1 MPFCP
6 YAYLSGPW
14 RALPFS
20 KEQRAYDK
28 IRSETY
34 RHLSGQ
40 GVCAGCR
47 GLFLARLMPGG
58 PFNDPKL
65 SATAR
70 ENLNAYYGFDKPVL
84 EQYLQYLNN
93 LIHGNFGFST
103 KYPSRTVNDLLA
115 GAFPYS
121 ADLGIRALCL
131 AVSFGLVFGIIS
143 ALNRGNK
150 IDLFFVLI
158 AVIGTS
164 VPDFIMGALLQHFF
178 GVKWGLLPI
187 AEYKGFSYTILPS
200 VGLGFYTMAS
210 VSRIMRASMLEV
222 VQQDYIKTARSK
234 GISRF
239 RVTVKH
245 QMRNATMPVVTMMG
259 PTVAAVLTG
268 TFVIESLFAI
278 PGMGKYYVES
288 VQNNDYSLILG
299 MTAFYGAFLVFCNM
313 IVDIL
318 YGVIDP
324 RIRIAGK

>member
-1 MPFCP
+1 MTKYILKRVGISLVTIFFF
-6 YAYLSGPW
+6 
-14 RALPFS
+14 FS
-20 KEQRAYDK
+20 
-28 IRSETY
+28 
-34 RHLSGQ
+34 
-40 GVCAGCR
+40 VVF
-47 GLFLARLMPGG
+47 FLARLMPGG

-65 SATAR
+65 SETAR
-70 ENLNAYYGFDKPVL
+70 ENLSAYYGFDKPLL
-84 EQYLQYLNN
+84 EQYITYLKNI
-93 LIHGNFGFST
+93 LSFDFGFST

-115 GAFPYS
+115 GSFPYS
-121 ADLGIRALCL
+121 VDLGVRALCF
-131 AVSFGLVFGIIS
+131 AISFGLVFGIIS

-150 IDLFFVLI
+150 IDLFFVII

-164 VPDFIMGALLQHFF
+164 VPDFIMGAILQYFF
-178 GVKWGLLPI
+178 AIEWGLLPI
-187 AEYKGFSYTILPS
+187 AEYKGFAYTILPS

-239 RVTVKH
+239 RVTWKH
-245 QMRNATMPVVTMMG
+245 QIRNAIMPVITILG

-299 MTAFYGAFLVFCNM
+299 MTVFYGTFLVLCNM
-313 IVDIL
+313 VVDIL
-318 YGVIDP
+318 YGIVDP

>member
-1 MPFCP
+1 MKKYILKRVGISIVTVFV
-6 YAYLSGPW
+6 LVSVV
-14 RALPFS
+14 F
-20 KEQRAYDK
+20 
-28 IRSETY
+28 
-34 RHLSGQ
+34 
-40 GVCAGCR
+40 
-47 GLFLARLMPGG
+47 FLARLMPGG
-58 PFNDPKL
+58 PFNDPKM
-65 SATAR
+65 SATAKA
-70 ENLNAYYGFDKPVL
+70 NLSAYYGFDKPL
-84 EQYLQYLNN
+84 LQQYLTYLNN

-121 ADLGIRALCL
+121 ADLGIRALCF
-131 AVSFGLVFGIIS
+131 AISFGLVFGIIS

-150 IDLFFVLI
+150 IDLIFVI
-158 AVIGTS
+158 VAVFGTS

-178 GVKWGLLPI
+178 AVKWGPFPI
-187 AEYKGFSYTILPS
+187 AQYKGFAYTILPS
-200 VGLGFYTMAS
+200 IGLGFYTMAS

-234 GISRF
+234 GISKF
-239 RVTVKH
+239 RVTWKH
-245 QMRNATMPVVTMMG
+245 QIRNAIMPVVTILG

-299 MTAFYGAFLVFCNM
+299 MTAFYGTFLVFCNM
-313 IVDIL
+313 VVDIL

-324 RIRIAGK
+324 RVRIGGK

>member
-1 MPFCP
+1 MTKYILKRVAISIVTIFV
-6 YAYLSGPW
+6 LVSVV
-14 RALPFS
+14 F
-20 KEQRAYDK
+20 
-28 IRSETY
+28 
-34 RHLSGQ
+34 
-40 GVCAGCR
+40 
-47 GLFLARLMPGG
+47 FLARLMPGG

-65 SATAR
+65 SETAR
-70 ENLNAYYGFDKPVL
+70 ANLSAYYGFDKPLL
-84 EQYLQYLNN
+84 EQYLTYLNN
-93 LIHGNFGFST
+93 LLHGNFGFST

-131 AVSFGLVFGIIS
+131 AISFGLVFGIIS

-150 IDLFFVLI
+150 IDLFFVI
-158 AVIGTS
+158 VAVIGTS

-178 GVKWGLLPI
+178 AIKWGLLPI
-187 AEYKGFSYTILPS
+187 AQYKGFAYTILPS

-210 VSRIMRASMLEV
+210 VSRIMRASILEV

-239 RVTVKH
+239 RVTFKH
-245 QMRNATMPVVTMMG
+245 QIRNAIMPVVTILG

-299 MTAFYGAFLVFCNM
+299 MTAFYGTFLVFCNM

-324 RIRIAGK
+324 RVRIGGK

>member
-1 MPFCP
+1 MTKYILKRVGISIITVFV
-6 YAYLSGPW
+6 LVSVV
-14 RALPFS
+14 F
-20 KEQRAYDK
+20 
-28 IRSETY
+28 
-34 RHLSGQ
+34 
-40 GVCAGCR
+40 
-47 GLFLARLMPGG
+47 FLARLMPGG
-58 PFNDPKL
+58 PFNDPKM
-65 SATAR
+65 SATAK
-70 ENLNAYYGFDKPVL
+70 ENLSAYYGFDKPVAQ
-84 EQYLQYLNN
+84 QYLTYLNN
-93 LIHGNFGFST
+93 LLHGNFGYST

-121 ADLGIRALCL
+121 ADLGVRALCF

-150 IDLFFVLI
+150 IDLIFVLV

-178 GVKWGLLPI
+178 AIKWGLLPI
-187 AEYKGFSYTILPS
+187 AQYKGFSYTILPS

-222 VQQDYIKTARSK
+222 VQQDYIKTAKSK
-234 GISRF
+234 GISKF
-239 RVTVKH
+239 RITWKH
-245 QMRNATMPVVTMMG
+245 QIRNAIMPVVTMMG

-268 TFVIESLFAI
+268 TFVIESIFAI

-299 MTAFYGAFLVFCNM
+299 MTAFYGTFLVFCNM
-313 IVDIL
+313 LVDIL

-324 RIRIAGK
+324 RIRIAEK

>member
-1 MPFCP
+1 MTKYILKRVAISIVTIFV
-6 YAYLSGPW
+6 LVSVV
-14 RALPFS
+14 F
-20 KEQRAYDK
+20 
-28 IRSETY
+28 
-34 RHLSGQ
+34 
-40 GVCAGCR
+40 
-47 GLFLARLMPGG
+47 FLARLMPGG

-65 SATAR
+65 SETAR
-70 ENLNAYYGFDKPVL
+70 ANLSAYYGFDKPLL
-84 EQYLQYLNN
+84 EQYLTYLNN
-93 LIHGNFGFST
+93 LLHGNFGFST

-131 AVSFGLVFGIIS
+131 AISFGLVFGIIS

-150 IDLFFVLI
+150 IDLFFVI
-158 AVIGTS
+158 VAVIGTS

-178 GVKWGLLPI
+178 AIKWGLLPI
-187 AEYKGFSYTILPS
+187 AQYKWFAYTILPS

-210 VSRIMRASMLEV
+210 VSRIMRASILEV

-239 RVTVKH
+239 RVTFKH
-245 QMRNATMPVVTMMG
+245 QIRNAIMPVVTILG

-299 MTAFYGAFLVFCNM
+299 MTAFYGTFLVFCNM

-324 RIRIAGK
+324 RVRIGGK

>member
-1 MPFCP
+1 MTKYILKRVAISIVTIFV
-6 YAYLSGPW
+6 LVSVV
-14 RALPFS
+14 F
-20 KEQRAYDK
+20 
-28 IRSETY
+28 
-34 RHLSGQ
+34 
-40 GVCAGCR
+40 
-47 GLFLARLMPGG
+47 FLARLMPGG

-65 SATAR
+65 SETAR
-70 ENLNAYYGFDKPVL
+70 ANLSAYYGFDKPLL
-84 EQYLQYLNN
+84 EQYLTYLNN
-93 LIHGNFGFST
+93 LLHGNFGFST

-131 AVSFGLVFGIIS
+131 AISFGLVFGIIS

-150 IDLFFVLI
+150 IDLFFVI
-158 AVIGTS
+158 VAVIGTS

-178 GVKWGLLPI
+178 AIKWGLLPI
-187 AEYKGFSYTILPS
+187 AQYKGFAYTILPS

-239 RVTVKH
+239 RVTFKH
-245 QMRNATMPVVTMMG
+245 QIRNAIMPVVTILG

-299 MTAFYGAFLVFCNM
+299 MTAFYGTFLVFCNM
-313 IVDIL
+313 IMDIL

-324 RIRIAGK
+324 RVRIGGK